1 MAMLT
6 KKQSRQR
13 RHKRLRRNLSGT
25 GECPRLTVFVSDR
38 HLRVQLIDDDTA
50 NTLAFASTDEKEHR
64 SAGMKSNLAGAAEIG
79 RIIAE
84 RATAKGIGEVVFDRS
99 GFKYHGIVQAVAD
112 AARENGL
119 TF

>member
-1 MAMLT
+1 MATMT

-25 GECPRLTVFVSDR
+25 AECPRMTVFVSDR
-38 HLRVQLIDDDTA
+38 HLRVQLIDDLTA
-50 NTLAFASTDEKEHR
+50 TTLAFASTDEKEHR
-64 SAGMKSNLAGAAEIG
+64 AADMKSNAAGAAEIG

-84 RATAKGIGEVVFDRS
+84 RAKAKGISQVVFDRS
-99 GFKYHGIVQAVAD
+99 GFKYHGIVKAVAD